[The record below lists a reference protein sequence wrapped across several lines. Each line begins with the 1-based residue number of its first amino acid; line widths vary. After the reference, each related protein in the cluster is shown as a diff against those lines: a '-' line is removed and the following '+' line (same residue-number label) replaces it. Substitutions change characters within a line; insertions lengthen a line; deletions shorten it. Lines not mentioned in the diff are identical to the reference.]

1 MFIRVIHGPNLNML
15 GIREPEFY
23 GSTSLVQ
30 INDTI
35 NSISDQLGVE
45 IECLQSNH
53 EGQIVSWIQEAVLN
67 KNQQIDGFVL
77 NLGAYT
83 HTSVAIRDALLTIE
97 VPFVEVHMSNV
108 YARETF
114 RHKSL
119 VADISLGVI
128 CGFGEQSYILGLQAL
143 VSHISKP

>member
-53 EGQIVSWIQEAVLN
+53 DGQIVSWIQEAVLN

-97 VPFVEVHMSNV
+97 VPFVEVQN
-108 YARETF
+108 AFE
-114 RHKSL
+114 
-119 VADISLGVI
+119 
-128 CGFGEQSYILGLQAL
+128 
-143 VSHISKP
+143 